1 MSRGPGTLQQYLF
14 QAMRHSGKPLTFAEI
29 LETAYLPEPHQYQP
43 VLWELRSLRRALYM
57 MVKDDSVI
65 RTGAG
70 GPVDPYRYCINPI
83 IEAVIIAQEQRVT

>member
-29 LETAYLPEPHQYQP
+29 LETAYPPEPHEYQP
-43 VLWELRSLRRALYM
+43 VLWELRSLRRALYT
-57 MVKDDSVI
+57 MVKDDGVI

-70 GPVDPYRYCINPI
+70 GPADPYRYCINPI
-83 IEAVIIAQEQRVT
+83 IEAVIRAQEQRVT